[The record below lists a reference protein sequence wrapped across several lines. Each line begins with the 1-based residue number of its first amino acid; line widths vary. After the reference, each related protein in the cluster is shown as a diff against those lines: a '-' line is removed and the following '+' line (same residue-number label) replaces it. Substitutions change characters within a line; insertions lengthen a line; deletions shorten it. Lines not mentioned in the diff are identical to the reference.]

1 LTLLYKKGRLKLC
14 KGISLNKEGVR
25 MLEKTTRMNY
35 LYDFY
40 QSLLTPK
47 QQSYMSLYYL
57 DDYSLGEIAEEYEVS
72 RQAVY
77 DNIKRTEAM
86 LEEYEEKLLL
96 FQKFQERQRLIRKL
110 REIAAKNNLQDQ
122 EFFATIEALEKLE

>member
-1 LTLLYKKGRLKLC
+1 
-14 KGISLNKEGVR
+14 

-47 QQSYMSLYYL
+47 QRSYMSLYYL
-57 DDYSLGEIAEEYEVS
+57 DDFSLGEIAEEYDVS

-77 DNIKRTEAM
+77 DNIKRTEQM
-86 LEEYEEKLLL
+86 LEQYEEKLLL
-96 FQKFQERQRLIRKL
+96 FQKFQERQRILQQLRKTLQTGKGEDVTLLSLI
-110 REIAAKNNLQDQ
+110 DS
-122 EFFATIEALEKLE
+122 LEKLE

>member
-1 LTLLYKKGRLKLC
+1 
-14 KGISLNKEGVR
+14 

-40 QSLLTPK
+40 YSLLTPK

-57 DDYSLGEIAEEYEVS
+57 DDYSLGEIAEEYDVS

-77 DNIKRTEAM
+77 DNIRRTEAM
-86 LEEYEEKLLL
+86 LEEYEEKLQL
-96 FQKFQERQRLIRKL
+96 FQKFQERAKLITHI
-110 REIAAKNNLQDQ
+110 RELLNEENPSKQALLETVA
-122 EFFATIEALEKLE
+122 ELEKLD

>member
-1 LTLLYKKGRLKLC
+1 MT
-14 KGISLNKEGVR
+14 

-35 LYDFY
+35 LFDFY

-47 QQSYMSLYYL
+47 QRSYMSLYYL
-57 DDYSLGEIAEEYEVS
+57 DDFSLGEIAEEYEVS

-86 LEEYEEKLLL
+86 LEEYEEKLML
-96 FQKFQERQRLIRKL
+96 FKKFQERKKIIEGLHSLAGSGHAGKEEL
-110 REIAAKNNLQDQ
+110 TGL
-122 EFFATIEALEKLE
+122 IEALKKLD

>member
-1 LTLLYKKGRLKLC
+1 
-14 KGISLNKEGVR
+14 
-25 MLEKTTRMNY
+25 MLEKTTRINY

-40 QSLLTPK
+40 NSLLTPK

-57 DDYSLGEIAEEYEVS
+57 DDYSLGEIGDEYEVS

-96 FQKFQERQRLIRKL
+96 FQKFQERSRLL
-110 REIAAKNNLQDQ
+110 RQFKELLNEENHPAKQAMLEMVAELENLD
-122 EFFATIEALEKLE
+122 

>member
-1 LTLLYKKGRLKLC
+1 
-14 KGISLNKEGVR
+14 
-25 MLEKTTRMNY
+25 MLEKTTRINY

-40 QSLLTPK
+40 YSLLTPK

-57 DDYSLGEIAEEYEVS
+57 DDYSLGEIAEEYDVS

-96 FQKFQERQRLIRKL
+96 FQKFQERSMLL
-110 REIAAKNNLQDQ
+110 RHVKELLNEENPSKQVMMEMVA
-122 EFFATIEALEKLE
+122 ELEKLD

>member
-1 LTLLYKKGRLKLC
+1 
-14 KGISLNKEGVR
+14 
-25 MLEKTTRMNY
+25 MLERTTRLNY

-40 QSLLTPK
+40 SSLLTPK

-57 DDYSLGEIAEEYEVS
+57 DDFSLGEIAGEYEVS

-86 LEEYEEKLLL
+86 LEEYEEKLKL
-96 FQKFQERQRLIRKL
+96 FEKFQQRSKLIQQLKKDL
-110 REIAAKNNLQDQ
+110 ETDDVGKDDLYQFLELIENLD
-122 EFFATIEALEKLE
+122 

>member
-1 LTLLYKKGRLKLC
+1 
-14 KGISLNKEGVR
+14 

-47 QQSYMSLYYL
+47 QSSYMSLYYL
-57 DDYSLGEIAEEYEVS
+57 DDYSLGEIAEEYHVS

-96 FQKFQERQRLIRKL
+96 FHKFQERAKIIAKL
-110 REIAAKNNLQDQ
+110 KSNFQPESSKEQYAALL
-122 EFFATIEALEKLE
+122 EELEKLD

>member
-1 LTLLYKKGRLKLC
+1 M
-14 KGISLNKEGVR
+14 

-40 QSLLTPK
+40 YSLLTPK

-57 DDYSLGEIAEEYEVS
+57 DDYSLGEIAEEYDVS

-96 FQKFQERQRLIRKL
+96 LQKFQERTKLIRDMKVL
-110 REIAAKNNLQDQ
+110 LNEASSSKAALLKMVT
-122 EFFATIEALEKLE
+122 ELEKLD

>member
-1 LTLLYKKGRLKLC
+1 
-14 KGISLNKEGVR
+14 

-47 QQSYMSLYYL
+47 QRSYMSLYYL
-57 DDYSLGEIAEEYEVS
+57 DDLSLGEIAEEFDVS

-86 LEEYEEKLLL
+86 LEEYEEKLML
-96 FQKFQERQRLIRKL
+96 FQKFQARQQLVAKLKQLISEEEHVNDEVKQVV
-110 REIAAKNNLQDQ
+110 EAIENLD
-122 EFFATIEALEKLE
+122 

>member
-1 LTLLYKKGRLKLC
+1 
-14 KGISLNKEGVR
+14 

-35 LYDFY
+35 LFDFY

-47 QQSYMSLYYL
+47 QRSYMSFYYL
-57 DDYSLGEIAEEYEVS
+57 DDFSLGEIAEEFDVS
-72 RQAVY
+72 RQAVF

-96 FQKFQERQRLIRKL
+96 FQKFKERTKLLEEIRKCL
-110 REIAAKNNLQDQ
+110 GNDALSNDLLPLID
-122 EFFATIEALEKLE
+122 ALEKLD

>member
-1 LTLLYKKGRLKLC
+1 
-14 KGISLNKEGVR
+14 

-40 QSLLTPK
+40 YSLLTPK

-57 DDYSLGEIAEEYEVS
+57 DDYSLGEIAEEYDVS

-86 LEEYEEKLLL
+86 LEEYEEKLVL
-96 FQKFQERQRLIRKL
+96 FQKFLERSKL
-110 REIAAKNNLQDQ
+110 LRQMKELLNEEHPSKQAMLEVVAELENLD
-122 EFFATIEALEKLE
+122 

>member
-1 LTLLYKKGRLKLC
+1 
-14 KGISLNKEGVR
+14 

-35 LYDFY
+35 LFDFY

-47 QQSYMSLYYL
+47 QRSYMSLYYL
-57 DDYSLGEIAEEYEVS
+57 DDLSLGEIAEEFEVS

-96 FQKFQERQRLIRKL
+96 LQKFQERQQLVAKLKQLISEEEHVDEQVKQVV
-110 REIAAKNNLQDQ
+110 EAIENLD
-122 EFFATIEALEKLE
+122 